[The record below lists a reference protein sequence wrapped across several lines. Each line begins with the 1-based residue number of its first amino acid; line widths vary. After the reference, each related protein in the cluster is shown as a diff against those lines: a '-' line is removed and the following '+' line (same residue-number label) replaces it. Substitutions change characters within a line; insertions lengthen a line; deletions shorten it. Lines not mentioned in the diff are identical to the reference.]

1 MGAVAALNPLLQTR
15 ALSKTFGGVE
25 AVRSADFRI
34 DQGEIRALIGPN
46 GAGKTTLVSM
56 ICGRLVPTSGRILF
70 KDRDI
75 TRTRPYERVAFGI
88 VYTFQVSSVFR
99 HLTVFENV
107 ALAAQRWLA
116 HGGWD
121 HIVLDQRRLVNEVAR
136 ALAQTGLEGIGGR
149 PAGSL
154 PHGHQKLLE
163 LSMALALHP
172 QLLVLDEPTQGL
184 SAAEIAAF
192 ARLIRDIGDAATVLL
207 IEHNM
212 RLVLDLSQRIT
223 VMDAGRIIAEGTPAE
238 IAANREVRR
247 AYLGP

>member
-1 MGAVAALNPLLQTR
+1 VAPLTPLLQTH

-25 AVRSADFRI
+25 AVRAADFRI

-56 ICGRLVPTSGRILF
+56 ICGRLIPTSGRILF

-75 TRTRPYERVAFGI
+75 TRTRSFERVAIGI
-88 VYTFQVSSVFR
+88 VYTFQVSSIFGR
-99 HLTVFENV
+99 LTAFENV
-107 ALAAQRWLA
+107 ALAAQRRLA
-116 HGGWD
+116 RGWD
-121 HIVLDQRRLVNEVAR
+121 HVAMDRRRLVREVEQ
-136 ALAQTGLEGIGGR
+136 ALAQTGLEGIGDR
-149 PAGSL
+149 QAGSL

-163 LSMALALHP
+163 LSMVLALRP

-184 SAAEIAAF
+184 SAAEIAGF
-192 ARLIRDIGDAATVLL
+192 ARLIRGIAKATTILL
-207 IEHNM
+207 IEHNV
-212 RLVLDLSQRIT
+212 RVVLDLSRRIT

-238 IAANREVRR
+238 IAANREVQR

>member
-1 MGAVAALNPLLQTR
+1 VGAVAALTPLLQTH

-56 ICGRLVPTSGRILF
+56 ICGRLAPTSGRIVF
-70 KDRDI
+70 RDRDI

-88 VYTFQVSSVFR
+88 VYTFQVSSIFR

-107 ALAAQRWLA
+107 ALAAQRRLA
-116 HGGWD
+116 HGWD
-121 HIVLDQRRLVNEVAR
+121 HVVLDQRRLAREVEH
-136 ALAQTGLEGIGGR
+136 ALGQTGLEGTGR
-149 PAGSL
+149 HLAGSL
-154 PHGHQKLLE
+154 PHGHQKRLE
-163 LSMALALHP
+163 LSMVLALRP

-192 ARLIRDIGDAATVLL
+192 GRLIRGIAEAATILL

-212 RLVLDLSQRIT
+212 RLVLDLSRRIT

-238 IAANREVRR
+238 IAADRAVQR

>member
-1 MGAVAALNPLLQTR
+1 VGAVAALTPLLQTR

-25 AVRSADFRI
+25 AVRAADFRI

-56 ICGRLVPTSGRILF
+56 ICGRLAPTSGRILF

-88 VYTFQVSSVFR
+88 VYTFQVSSIFR
-99 HLTVFENV
+99 HLTAFENV
-107 ALAAQRWLA
+107 ALAAQRRLA
-116 HGGWD
+116 HGWD
-121 HIVLDQRRLVNEVAR
+121 HAVLDQRRLVRDVEH
-136 ALAQTGLEGIGGR
+136 ALAQTGLQGIGGR
-149 PAGSL
+149 QAGSL

-163 LSMALALHP
+163 LSMVLALRP

-192 ARLIRDIGDAATVLL
+192 ARLIRGIAEATTILL

-223 VMDAGRIIAEGTPAE
+223 VMDAGRIIAEGTPAA
-238 IAANREVRR
+238 IAANREVQR

>member
-1 MGAVAALNPLLQTR
+1 MGAVAPLSPLLETR

-25 AVRSADFRI
+25 AVRTADFRI
-34 DQGEIRALIGPN
+34 NRGEIRALIGPN

-56 ICGRLVPTSGRILF
+56 ICGRLAPTSGRILF
-70 KDRDI
+70 QDRDI

-88 VYTFQVSSVFR
+88 VYTFQVSSIFR
-99 HLTVFENV
+99 RLTAFENV
-107 ALAAQRWLA
+107 ALAVQRRLA
-116 HGGWD
+116 HGWD
-121 HIVLDQRRLVNEVAR
+121 HVVVDQRSLVHEVER
-136 ALAQTGLEGIGGR
+136 ALAQTGLEGIGDR
-149 PAGSL
+149 QAGSL
-154 PHGHQKLLE
+154 PHGHQKVLE
-163 LSMALALHP
+163 LSMVLALRP
-172 QLLVLDEPTQGL
+172 RLLVLDEPTQGL

-192 ARLIRDIGDAATVLL
+192 GRLIRGIAEDATILL